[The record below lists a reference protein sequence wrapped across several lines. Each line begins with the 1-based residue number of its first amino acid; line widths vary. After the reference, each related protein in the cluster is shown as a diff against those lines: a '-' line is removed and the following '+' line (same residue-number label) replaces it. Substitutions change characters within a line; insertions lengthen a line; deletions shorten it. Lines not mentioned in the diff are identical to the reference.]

1 MTTKTQQE
9 QVSQLPRNNQHLHVQ
24 PPAINLPSLVNPQPV
39 LETNQHFH
47 AQPPA
52 INSPSFHASNYRSS
66 QNQQRI
72 GQDYQSQRPPH
83 PQPIAINSPS
93 LNQMEVELQLLQAR
107 ADLYS
112 GQFEEVDL
120 LLARKN
126 MFTDQI
132 IGLSSNN
139 FNKVKPTNQDNE
151 CKSRQIHFNW
161 NDANPQHD
169 QRGPSSHPASPH
181 DQDKYNLIGMSQI
194 KTNTTQLEYAKKVFQ
209 DAQKL
214 LQSAKMEYKS
224 AEKQLKSTE
233 KYLESIDKYK
243 SKCNWNLEQAEKQLK
258 SAEKQL
264 ECTRSTNVIEI
275 TK

>member
-93 LNQMEVELQLLQAR
+93 LNQLLQAR

-112 GQFEEVDL
+112 VDL

-169 QRGPSSHPASPH
+169 QRGPSSHPASPQQIKTMNVN
-181 DQDKYNLIGMSQI
+181 QDKYILIGMMLIHNMIKEDHPPILHHHMI
-194 KTNTTQLEYAKKVFQ
+194 KTNTT
-209 DAQKL
+209 
-214 LQSAKMEYKS
+214 
-224 AEKQLKSTE
+224 
-233 KYLESIDKYK
+233 
-243 SKCNWNLEQAEKQLK
+243 
-258 SAEKQL
+258 
-264 ECTRSTNVIEI
+264 
-275 TK
+275 